1 MDRRL
6 KRGAG
11 ILLPISSLPSPYGIG
26 TFGRAAYEFAKKLKR
41 AGQTYWQGLPI
52 GPTSYGDSPYQS
64 FSTFAG
70 NPYFI
75 DLDMLAEEGLLDKE
89 SLAAT
94 DWGQAEDDIDYSKIY
109 ENRFKVLKEAFS
121 KTKECESAEYNS
133 FISENQEWIE
143 DYALFMSCKEYFG
156 QNEWLLWDE
165 DIKTRKPDAVR
176 KYSEMLKEQISFWKY
191 VQFKFYS
198 QWKKLK
204 KFVNSNGIKIIGDI
218 PIYVALDSSDVWAN
232 PGQYQLDTDLKPID
246 VAGCPPDIFS
256 SYGQKWGNPLYN
268 WEAMEEDGFNWWKRR
283 MKSAA
288 GMYDVIRIDH
298 FIGMAKYYAIPA
310 SGVPAEGEYRLGPGR
325 KLTDAIDEAIG
336 DAQIIAEDLGV
347 AMPEAKKLLSET
359 GYPGMKVLEFAFDG
373 SCNNEY
379 LPHNYDKNCVVYT
392 GTHDNETLSGYLR
405 TLGGKGYNYI
415 KTYTGSKDREELAL
429 NIIKLAYG
437 SVADTAVLQMQ
448 DILFKDN
455 SARMNLPSTIGQ
467 NWRWRLKKGEFAQ
480 MEAEKLFDMANI
492 YNRLPKETYEELE
505 AKENRKYTKGI
516 RGQRNKSR
524 MLYK

>member
-26 TFGRAAYEFAKKLKR
+26 TFGRAAYEFACKLKR
-41 AGQTYWQGLPI
+41 AGQTYWQVLPI

-89 SLAAT
+89 SLAAA
-94 DWGQAEDDIDYSKIY
+94 DWGQAEDNIDYSKIY
-109 ENRFKVLKEAFS
+109 ENRFKILKEAYS
-121 KTKECESAEYNS
+121 KTKECEGTEYNA

-156 QNEWLLWDE
+156 QKEWLLWDE
-165 DIKTRKPDAVR
+165 DIKKRRPDAVK
-176 KYSEMLKEQISFWKY
+176 KYSEVLKEQTGFWKY

-232 PGQYQLDTDLKPID
+232 PGQYQLDSNLKPVD
-246 VAGCPPDIFS
+246 VAGCPTDIFS
-256 SYGQKWGNPLYN
+256 GYGQKWGNPLYN
-268 WEAMEEDGFNWWKRR
+268 WEVMEKDGFKWWKRR

-288 GMYDVIRIDH
+288 EMYDVIRIDH

-310 SGVPAEGEYRLGPGR
+310 GGAPAEGEYRTGPGR

-347 AMPEAKKLLSET
+347 AMPEAKKLLMET

-373 SCNNEY
+373 SCSNEY

-392 GTHDNETLSGYLR
+392 GTHDNETLAGYIR

-437 SVADTAVLQMQ
+437 SVADIAVLQMQ
-448 DILFKDN
+448 DVLFKDN

-492 YNRLPKETYEELE
+492 YNRLPKEVYKQLEE
-505 AKENRKYTKGI
+505 KENRKHTKGI
-516 RGQRNKSR
+516 RGQKNKSR

>member
-1 MDRRL
+1 
-6 KRGAG
+6 
-11 ILLPISSLPSPYGIG
+11 
-26 TFGRAAYEFAKKLKR
+26 
-41 AGQTYWQGLPI
+41 
-52 GPTSYGDSPYQS
+52 
-64 FSTFAG
+64 
-70 NPYFI
+70 
-75 DLDMLAEEGLLDKE
+75 
-89 SLAAT
+89 
-94 DWGQAEDDIDYSKIY
+94 
-109 ENRFKVLKEAFS
+109 
-121 KTKECESAEYNS
+121 
-133 FISENQEWIE
+133 
-143 DYALFMSCKEYFG
+143 
-156 QNEWLLWDE
+156 
-165 DIKTRKPDAVR
+165 
-176 KYSEMLKEQISFWKY
+176 
-191 VQFKFYS
+191 
-198 QWKKLK
+198 
-204 KFVNSNGIKIIGDI
+204 
-218 PIYVALDSSDVWAN
+218 
-232 PGQYQLDTDLKPID
+232 
-246 VAGCPPDIFS
+246 
-256 SYGQKWGNPLYN
+256 
-268 WEAMEEDGFNWWKRR
+268 

-310 SGVPAEGEYRLGPGR
+310 DGVPAEGEYRLGPGR

-373 SCNNEY
+373 SCTNEY

-415 KTYTGSKDREELAL
+415 KTYTGSRDREELAL

-480 MEAEKLFDMANI
+480 MEAEKLFDMANL
-492 YNRLPKETYEELE
+492 YNRLPKETYKELK
-505 AKENRKYTKGI
+505 AKENRKHTKGI
-516 RGQRNKSR
+516 RGQKNKSR

>member
-26 TFGRAAYEFAKKLKR
+26 TFGRAAYEFADKLKK
-41 AGQTYWQGLPI
+41 AGQTYWQVLPI

-75 DLDMLAEEGLLDKE
+75 DLDLLAEEGLLDKK
-89 SLAAT
+89 SLEKM
-94 DWGQAEDDIDYSKIY
+94 DWGQAEDDIDYSRIY
-109 ENRFKVLKEAFS
+109 ENRFLVLKEAFS
-121 KTKECESAEYNS
+121 NTKECESKEYAQ
-133 FISENQEWIE
+133 FISVNKDWIG
-143 DYALFMSCKEYFG
+143 DYALFMSCKEHFG
-156 QNEWLLWDE
+156 QKEWLLWDE
-165 DIKTRKPDAVR
+165 DIKTRKPGAVE
-176 KYSEMLKEQISFWKY
+176 KYSVLLKEQIDFWKY

-198 QWKKLK
+198 QWNRLK
-204 KFVNSNGIKIIGDI
+204 KFVNSKGIKIIGDI

-232 PGQYQLDTDLKPID
+232 PLQYQLDADLKPID

-268 WEAMEEDGFNWWKRR
+268 WKVMEEDGFAWWKRR

-298 FIGMAKYYAIPA
+298 FIGMAKYYAIPVN
-310 SGVPAEGEYRLGPGR
+310 GVPAEGEYRLGPGR

-373 SCNNEY
+373 NCANEY
-379 LPHNYDKNCVVYT
+379 LPHNYNKNCVAYT
-392 GTHDNETLSGYLR
+392 GTHDNETLLGYLS
-405 TLGGKGYNYI
+405 TLKGKGCNYL
-415 KTYTGSKDREELAL
+415 KAYTGSSDKKELAL
-429 NIIKLAYG
+429 DVIKLAYG
-437 SVADTAVLQMQ
+437 STADTAVIQMQ
-448 DILFKDN
+448 DILLKDN

-467 NWRWRLKKGEFAQ
+467 NWRWRLKKGEFTQ
-480 MEAEKLFDMANI
+480 REAERLFDMACL
-492 YNRLPKETYEELE
+492 YYRLPKETYKKLKE
-505 AKENRKYTKGI
+505 KENRKRTKGI
-516 RGQRNKSR
+516 RGQKNKSR
-524 MLYK
+524 ATR